1 MGSYA
6 RGRAD
11 LFTDLDLLVVM
22 ETNLSFID
30 RLRMLYPL
38 LALPVDLD
46 LLCYTPEELERMQ
59 DRPFIKHL
67 RRDEVVLYEAP
78 GLREQHQAI
87 VGTGTVLISF
97 VNPAWSLRATNG
109 SVAIQP
115 FCLHGLEER

>member
-46 LLCYTPEELERMQ
+46 LLCYTRGVRADAGSTVHKASAPRRSGTLRGPWVARAAPSNRG
-59 DRPFIKHL
+59 DRYCPH
-67 RRDEVVLYEAP
+67 
-78 GLREQHQAI
+78 
-87 VGTGTVLISF
+87 F
-97 VNPAWSLRATNG
+97 VR
-109 SVAIQP
+109 
-115 FCLHGLEER
+115 

>member
-1 MGSYA
+1 MKTIDQIDSARTTYAALLESSLKRVVTVLSGLEGVKRISLVGSYA

-11 LFTDLDLLVVM
+11 LFTDLDILVVM
-22 ETNLSFID
+22 DTDLSFID

-67 RRDEVVLYEAP
+67 RREEVVLYEAS
-78 GLREQHQAI
+78 
-87 VGTGTVLISF
+87 TS
-97 VNPAWSLRATNG
+97 
-109 SVAIQP
+109 
-115 FCLHGLEER
+115 